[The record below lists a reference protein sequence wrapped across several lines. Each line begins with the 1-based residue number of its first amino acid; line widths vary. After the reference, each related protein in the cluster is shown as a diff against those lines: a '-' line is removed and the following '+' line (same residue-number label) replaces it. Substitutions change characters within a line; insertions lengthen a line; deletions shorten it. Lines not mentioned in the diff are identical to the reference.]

1 VSLAWLFRTLVARLF
16 PVELPAPTGPY
27 RVGRVAYDWEDVTRE
42 DPYTRGEGVKRV
54 LPVVICTLPH
64 CGRQAPSQTRTCRDD
79 EAP

>member
-1 VSLAWLFRTLVARLF
+1 VRLF

-42 DPYTRGEGVKRV
+42 DPYTRREGVKRV

-64 CGRQAPSQTRTCRDD
+64 WPAGAEPGAYLPGR
-79 EAP
+79 

>member
-1 VSLAWLFRTLVARLF
+1 MRLF

-42 DPYTRGEGVKRV
+42 DPYTRIEGVKRV
-54 LPVVICTLPH
+54 LPTLICTLSQW
-64 CGRQAPSQTRTCRDD
+64 RQAPSQARTCRDD